1 MLGKLFKY
9 DFKWIIN
16 KAMIIYF
23 SLTIIFALITKFVE
37 TLEMTT
43 IVTIIDK
50 ILVGILISCF
60 FSTFITCLIRIWVR
74 FNCNIYKDESYLT
87 HTLPV
92 TKGKI
97 FKAKILVSFL
107 AIVLSLFVIL
117 GCLAF
122 VFLNETTISLLK
134 DMYNEYKMVFGE
146 STLILLIASVI
157 LIVILEV
164 FYMMQC
170 GVFGLILGNRAN
182 NLKMLRSILIGLML
196 YAMISGLSLVA
207 LYIIAQFNPTIMEL
221 YTTDMP
227 SIDSIK
233 QLVWI
238 SLGMYFVYNVVLY
251 FASKKLL
258 EKGVNVD

>member
-23 SLTIIFALITKFVE
+23 AISIFFALVTKFVE
-37 TLEMTT
+37 SLEMTT

-74 FNCNIYKDESYLT
+74 FNVNIYKDESYLT

-97 FKAKILVSFL
+97 FKSKMLVSYL
-107 AIVLSLFVIL
+107 SVLLSILVIL
-117 GCLAF
+117 GCIAF
-122 VFLNETTISLLK
+122 VFLNDSTISYLK
-134 DMYNEYKMVFGE
+134 YMYNEAASSFGE
-146 STLILLIASVI
+146 TTVIVMIIALVAV
-157 LIVILEV
+157 VILEV

-170 GVFGLILGNRAN
+170 GIFALVLGNRAN
-182 NLKMLRSILIGLML
+182 NLKMVKSVLIGLVT
-196 YAMISGLSLVA
+196 YGIISRTFTSNFI
-207 LYIIAQFNPTIMEL
+207 YNCTI
-221 YTTDMP
+221 
-227 SIDSIK
+227 
-233 QLVWI
+233 
-238 SLGMYFVYNVVLY
+238 
-251 FASKKLL
+251 
-258 EKGVNVD
+258 